1 MRLTGLDVQENQARR
16 MLNDLDAYRAA
27 TDRQGED
34 EEFIAHDWLTTIFE
48 PAVRS
53 VPRELRGKLQP
64 AQVFHEMLDHRWF
77 ISREQGR
84 DVPMTEAAISY
95 ADRVLRHRPDEAQV
109 LEADTA
115 TLPRVTD

>member
-1 MRLTGLDVQENQARR
+1 

-34 EEFIAHDWLTTIFE
+34 EEFVAHDWLTTFFE

-64 AQVFHEMLDHRWF
+64 AQIFHEMLDHRWF
-77 ISREQGR
+77 ISREQ
-84 DVPMTEAAISY
+84 DLQN
-95 ADRVLRHRPDEAQV
+95 VLRHRPDEAQV
-109 LEADTA
+109 LGADTA
-115 TLPRVTD
+115 ALPRVTD